1 MAAIYREQIAAGLGS
16 FEDPLPDAAEL
27 GRRLAAVREA
37 GLPAYVAV
45 DGDGR
50 VLGFCWARPFR
61 ADRRLRHDG
70 RGFDPCRQRRAP
82 ARRRPR
88 PAGGADRRLH
98 ASWAAGR

>member
-1 MAAIYREQIAAGLGS
+1 MAGTAHLPEMTAIYAEQIAAGLGS

-27 GRRLAAVREA
+27 GRRLAAVRAA

-61 ADRRLRHDG
+61 PSPPTQDG
-70 RGFDPCRQRRAP
+70 RGFDP
-82 ARRRPR
+82 RRRPTR
-88 PAGGADRRLH
+88 AGTESGAPCWRR
-98 ASWAAGR
+98 